1 MPGNEFGEK
10 IHNFFGQEGLSQ
22 DQRQPQVVD
31 ANWSGFSNGLVSNQR
46 QIDPSLV
53 ANLKSYNTHQSVDPQ
68 RSQSNSQHGLNFTQQ
83 PIRSEISRSL
93 LQEHQQLTN
102 GYMHGNL
109 GLQTMPNGAN
119 FLGMGVESSRD
130 RLPARGFTPELRKI
144 PMRFEMGESPV
155 NYDFFGGQQQLNTQL
170 PGMLQPMPRPQMTF
184 SDMQLLKQQVMVKQ
198 MHDYQIQQH
207 LQKQQL
213 EAGQLNSLNL
223 NAVNRS
229 RSSDNQSHPLINGI
243 PLQDASSNGWQ
254 PDLMTGNTNWMHR
267 GISPSVQGSSSG
279 LMITPEHGQANLLA
293 QQFEPSLYGMP
304 VSGTNAPQN
313 AFSSVQMNK
322 LAAQHGS
329 ANRSSLTNQPT
340 SFLNQG
346 DGQDSHMLPR
356 STYQEKVLF
365 SHTSVPDTNI
375 RSNFENFQQ
384 DDSRERNISVQEKFG
399 QMEGSGQLE
408 KSFMKV
414 PENINALQKSS
425 TLDPTEEKIL
435 FGSDDNLWE
444 AFGNSTDMS
453 LTGNLMSSS
462 SDLFDACPSLQSGS
476 WSALMQSAV
485 AETSSDDAGVHGW
498 TNSNTGPHTNSHT
511 GSRAQDLGV
520 KASNGR
526 DSTRAAVQHLPA
538 KGNKVSD
545 HGLLEKPI
553 GQLSQMAGN
562 IFHTS
567 SSGIDE
573 QNNSH
578 SIQKNEGM
586 EDRFGIWKAASN
598 QNVAAHVEHKNHS
611 THNPQMQ
618 RENYGLGIAGTG
630 NNSSALR
637 DVQGNISQLK
647 SRDGSQILESY
658 ASNNTGSNEMVN
670 ARDFSMVPGGRDTQS
685 GHVGSRP
692 SISRKFQYHPMGNID
707 VTNESRDDK
716 ISHLSPTLEQVSLGN
731 QGYFG
736 QSKPLGQPAMNMRT
750 DRGHVSQNELNC
762 TNETFNGMGSDN
774 SPSTSAS
781 ADRSVDRY
789 NQVKSTSSR
798 QTMLEL
804 LHKVDQSPENS
815 SETNVPGVS
824 EAKPSADYGGQFQ
837 HNQPSAS
844 QGFNLQLAPPS
855 QLAPTPD
862 NVQFSRNSLQP
873 LNSFHTGP
881 EKGGTSQSRFA
892 PWASNQSFPQQS
904 THQGPFPGILGGSNM
919 TSGFPYSRGY
929 HQNQQMPVPTR
940 QSAANYPLNSSSEL
954 STSQVKERDE
964 RSDFDQRA
972 QTPSLINRTTHNTKG
987 DLAEGFPMLS
997 ASQPLV
1003 ASSSPQQS
1011 SSSGIMSDS
1020 PAGIS
1025 APQHRFWNQPFKPQS
1040 DVLRPHPLPS
1050 NNIAVSFSRQENANR
1065 LSSQTGG
1072 NVSLSGRD
1080 MVNMHELQ
1088 SKDTGAK
1095 QTSDVGPMFSSM
1107 VQRNHQSFDRSLPS
1121 NNLAKES
1128 LPHDDQMAGRGES
1141 DSPKMTMEKVDNSAS
1156 DTQKVAFKGEQ
1167 QSPSRSDGLVRDG
1180 HSHKTN
1186 HMPHF
1191 GQTVSQSFSTK
1202 NYPASAGADHQQ
1214 ISPQMAPSW
1223 YSQYGSFKNGL
1234 VQPVNDIGRS
1244 TPLKIGEQSSN
1255 VGSAVDGTH
1264 SIQLSKQFHMHQM
1277 SGSAP
1282 GLETP
1287 SSESLLLSATDKF
1300 LNVDKPKKRKT
1311 AISELLSWNKEVMQ
1325 DPQRLKTLSE
1335 NETNWA
1341 RTTNRLAEKVD
1352 FETLLEDG
1360 PPIRSKRRLI
1370 YSTQLMQQLFS
1381 PPPAR
1386 VISLVANSNYEFVAY
1401 NAARAALGD
1410 ACSSSGT
1417 NRSECFSPPNDSN
1430 LLSER
1435 TETEKISDHYIS
1447 KAAEDFISRTRKL
1460 ETEFAG
1466 LENGTTLPDLRVEV
1480 QDLEKF
1486 AVINRFAKFHPPAS
1500 SMDRTVNSL
1509 RLNPQRYVTI
1519 APMPQNIPDRVQCLS
1534 L

>member
-46 QIDPSLV
+46 QIDPSLI

-83 PIRSEISRSL
+83 PIRPEISRSF
-93 LQEHQQLTN
+93 LQDHQQLTN

-119 FLGMGVESSRD
+119 FLGMDVESSRD
-130 RLPARGFTPELRKI
+130 RLPARGFTPELRKT

-155 NYDFFGGQQQLNTQL
+155 NYDFFGGQQQINTQL

-184 SDMQLLKQQVMVKQ
+184 NDMQLLKQQVMVRQ

-435 FGSDDNLWE
+435 FGSDSNLWE

-520 KASNGR
+520 KASNALSER
-526 DSTRAAVQHLPA
+526 LHSDSTRAAVQHLPA

-545 HGLLEKPI
+545 HGLLEKPM

-824 EAKPSADYGGQFQ
+824 EATPSADYGGQFQ

-844 QGFNLQLAPPS
+844 QGFNLQLAP
-855 QLAPTPD
+855 
-862 NVQFSRNSLQP
+862 
-873 LNSFHTGP
+873 

-892 PWASNQSFPQQS
+892 PWASNQSFPQQF
-904 THQGPFPGILGGSNM
+904 THQRPFPGILGGSNM

-954 STSQVKERDE
+954 STPQVKERDE

-972 QTPSLINRTTHNTKG
+972 QTPSVINRTTHNTKG
-987 DLAEGFPMLS
+987 DIAEGFPMLS

-1011 SSSGIMSDS
+1011 LSSGIMSDS

-1050 NNIAVSFSRQENANR
+1050 NNIAVSFSRQVNANQ

-1107 VQRNHQSFDRSLPS
+1107 VQSNHQSFDRSLPS
-1121 NNLAKES
+1121 NNLPKES
-1128 LPHDDQMAGRGES
+1128 LPHDEQMAGSGEG
-1141 DSPKMTMEKVDNSAS
+1141 DSPKMNVERVGNSAS
-1156 DTQKVAFKGEQ
+1156 DTQKVAFGEQ
-1167 QSPSRSDGLVRDG
+1167 QSPLRSDGLVRDG
-1180 HSHKTN
+1180 YNHKTN
-1186 HMPHF
+1186 QIPHF
-1191 GQTVSQSFSTK
+1191 GQTVSQSFTTK
-1202 NYPASAGADHQQ
+1202 NYPASAGADYQQ

-1223 YSQYGSFKNGL
+1223 YNQYGTFKNGL
-1234 VQPVNDIGRS
+1234 VQPLNDTGRA
-1244 TPLKIGEQSSN
+1244 TPLKIGEQPSN
-1255 VGSAVDGTH
+1255 VGSSVDGTH
-1264 SIQLSKQFHMHQM
+1264 SIQLSMQFNMHQM

-1282 GLETP
+1282 GVETP
-1287 SSESLLLSATDKF
+1287 SSESLLHDPTDKF
-1300 LNVDKPKKRKT
+1300 LNVDIPKKRKT
-1311 AISELLSWNKEVMQ
+1311 ATSELLSWNKEVMQ
-1325 DPQRLKTLSE
+1325 DPQRLKTLCK

-1466 LENGTTLPDLRVEV
+1466 LENGTTIPDLRVEV

>member
-1 MPGNEFGEK
+1 MPGNEFGDK

-31 ANWSGFSNGLVSNQR
+31 ANWPGFSNGLVSNQR
-46 QIDPSLV
+46 QIDPSLI

-68 RSQSNSQHGLNFTQQ
+68 RSQSNSQHGLNFNQQ
-83 PIRSEISRSL
+83 PIRPEISRSF
-93 LQEHQQLTN
+93 LQDHQQLTN

-119 FLGMGVESSRD
+119 FLGMDVESSRD
-130 RLPARGFTPELRKI
+130 RLPARGFTPELRKT

-155 NYDFFGGQQQLNTQL
+155 NYDFFGGQQQINTQL

-184 SDMQLLKQQVMVKQ
+184 NDMQLLKQQVMVRQ
-198 MHDYQIQQH
+198 MHEYQIQQH

-365 SHTSVPDTNI
+365 SQTSVPDTNI
-375 RSNFENFQQ
+375 RSSFENFQQ

-498 TNSNTGPHTNSHT
+498 TNRNTGPHTNSHT
-511 GSRAQDLGV
+511 GSGAQDLGV

-545 HGLLEKPI
+545 HGLLEKPM

-707 VTNESRDDK
+707 VTNESRDDE

-824 EAKPSADYGGQFQ
+824 EATPSADYGGHFQ

-844 QGFNLQLAPPS
+844 QGFNLQLA
-855 QLAPTPD
+855 
-862 NVQFSRNSLQP
+862 
-873 LNSFHTGP
+873 P

-892 PWASNQSFPQQS
+892 PWASNQSFPQQF
-904 THQGPFPGILGGSNM
+904 THQRPFPGILGGSNM

-954 STSQVKERDE
+954 STPQVKERDE

-972 QTPSLINRTTHNTKG
+972 QTPSLINLTNHNTKG

-1025 APQHRFWNQPFKPQS
+1025 APQHRFWNQPFKSQS

-1050 NNIAVSFSRQENANR
+1050 NNIAVSFSRQENADQ

-1080 MVNMHELQ
+1080 MMNMHELQ

-1107 VQRNHQSFDRSLPS
+1107 VQSNHQSVDRSLPS
-1121 NNLAKES
+1121 NNLPKES
-1128 LPHDDQMAGRGES
+1128 LPHDEQMAGSGEG
-1141 DSPKMTMEKVDNSAS
+1141 DSLKMTVERVGNSAS
-1156 DTQKVAFKGEQ
+1156 DTQKVAFGEQ

-1180 HSHKTN
+1180 YNHKTN
-1186 HMPHF
+1186 QIPHF
-1191 GQTVSQSFSTK
+1191 GQTVSQSFTTK
-1202 NYPASAGADHQQ
+1202 NYPASVGADHQQ

-1223 YSQYGSFKNGL
+1223 YNQYGTFKNGL
-1234 VQPVNDIGRS
+1234 VQPVNDTGRA
-1244 TPLKIGEQSSN
+1244 TPLKIGEQPSN
-1255 VGSAVDGTH
+1255 VGSSVDGTH
-1264 SIQLSKQFHMHQM
+1264 SIQLSKQFNMHQM

-1282 GLETP
+1282 GVETP
-1287 SSESLLLSATDKF
+1287 SSESLLHGPTDKF
-1300 LNVDKPKKRKT
+1300 LDKPKKRKT
-1311 AISELLSWNKEVMQ
+1311 ATSELLSWNKEVMQ
-1325 DPQRLKTLSE
+1325 DSQRLKTLSE
-1335 NETNWA
+1335 NEINWA
-1341 RTTNRLAEKVD
+1341 RTTYRLAEKVE

-1360 PPIRSKRRLI
+1360 PLIRSKRRLI
-1370 YSTQLMQQLFS
+1370 HSTQLMQQLFC

-1466 LENGTTLPDLRVEV
+1466 LENGTTIPDLRVEV